1 MKNISYSLFIV
12 LIICNAFLSGQT
24 PEKIPLERAIEEG
37 LKKDS
42 EYLNSVLDQEKAEI
56 QRQLVAK
63 NKLFRL
69 DFGGSYLYKSQT
81 TKIDFFPVQIPG
93 VRTVSG
99 QPVEIGLMNNFDFS
113 ISLNQPLFTGGVL
126 TNSIKLEEVK
136 KAEAANQKILKMN
149 EFAGLIKSSFF
160 QYLLLARRRQ
170 SLITLEKTLDLHRR
184 RLEDLLEEG
193 LARKTDLLETLS
205 KIEEILLSINDME
218 QAMELEKIHFIKLCS
233 YSPEEIDPSYREK
246 SLSQI
251 EAFSHFRQYHPMLKT
266 LHNQAEILSLQKKIT
281 SGKYLPQVSGFA
293 EAHYGKPGIDLYKK
307 EWTLYFQGGIVLKL
321 PVFDWNRLRSEKTL
335 LDYQIQKLENQ
346 RAQFVKDITQTLDQ
360 LYTSLRMLE
369 EKKDHID
376 QLVLY
381 SEEDAE
387 LKAALYEEKQMP
399 NVDYLSALLNREKNI
414 LMREAIQ
421 IQIEM
426 IRVNINTLIGNSKEN
441 GDV

>member
-81 TKIDFFPVQIPG
+81 TKIDFFPVQIPE